1 MRSGGCEIAV
11 GHLLAYGVQKQRERG
26 GRRLAARPPPE
37 LAPHHPLGQPSFHS
51 RVSVNICPHSN
62 SLQKEPS
69 APSLLDDG
77 SPLAL
82 PVEPRQGHAC
92 GMCSAANRTQ
102 QHPHPPNTTALTAR
116 SWQPTSPPR
125 NPKLPPW
132 PWGWGWGAV
141 GIASPPSAAMAQ
153 LIPTRC
159 MPPNSNCPPSPAHIS
174 RAVLADALATAQR
187 WTHPSSCACKIRTL
201 IIIAIMLTIQGATTS
216 HDAATDWITNRL
228 HAAASAPMQ
237 NSTNTLQ
244 ITAPAGGRRSRPA
257 PLPPKPQFP
266 PVNRNT

>member
-1 MRSGGCEIAV
+1 M
-11 GHLLAYGVQKQRERG
+11 
-26 GRRLAARPPPE
+26 AARPPPA
-37 LAPHHPLGQPSFHS
+37 LAPHQPLGQPSFPS

-82 PVEPRQGHAC
+82 PVGPRQGHAC

-102 QHPHPPNTTALTAR
+102 RHPHPPITTALTAR

-125 NPKLPPW
+125 NPKLPHGHGGGGGEQW
-132 PWGWGWGAV
+132 
-141 GIASPPSAAMAQ
+141 ASRAPPSTAMAQ

-159 MPPNSNCPPSPAHIS
+159 MPPNFNCLPSPANIR
-174 RAVLADALATAQR
+174 RAVLANALATAQR
-187 WTHPSSCACKIRTL
+187 WTHPSSCACTIRTL
-201 IIIAIMLTIQGATTS
+201 IIIAIMLTILGATTS
-216 HDAATDWITNRL
+216 HDAATHWATNTL
-228 HAAASAPMQ
+228 HAAASASMR

-266 PVNRNT
+266 PDNRNT